1 MTSWRILAIVF
12 TALMVMSAERA
23 HAQDTLRIVQP
34 AGGEV
39 FYIDRDTIDIVWTGI
54 DDTSAVLIEY
64 SVDGG
69 VSWVTIADS
78 ARGLLYRWFPRNPT
92 ISSNYRIRVT
102 LYRPPLETDDVVYQ
116 RHFSD
121 VVDGTWSPSG
131 ARIVTAGQEPHVW
144 NSKDGAQLN
153 VMNEHVDRVNAV
165 DWNRDSSLIVT
176 ASDDSTVRVYDA
188 ATYQFVRALPGHR
201 GNVTH
206 ARFDRLGTSVATAC
220 TDGRVR
226 IFNVQSGTGPTFP
239 LPFTINHIAWSP
251 ASNRLVVCSD
261 DTVVRIYNATGGL
274 PLPLAGHTFSVV
286 QAAFSPDGRYVLTA
300 GGDATARIW
309 DGTSGAQLF
318 VLSDPREG
326 VRCVAWSPNGAHVF
340 VGMSDS
346 TVIMFDA
353 TTGQRVRTFG
363 GHRAG
368 IVDVDVSADG
378 KLITTAS
385 EDNNARV
392 FAVEDGSLV
401 RLMSHSRTVRRALW
415 SPDDGRVLT
424 TSEDGTARV
433 WQIRQIPVQ
442 QATSVGAFSIA
453 PAPPGSLQIHATG
466 DTIFIGDEFDVV
478 VSLRDAQNLDLV
490 GADSLTLTFT
500 YDGTIAWLLTKN
512 DVASMRD
519 SSGYTVV
526 RMRTLP
532 MPTGDQELFTLRFRA
547 TLGADSLTSFLAT
560 AIVVQGASVTVRTDA
575 VAQPILVRGQCRV
588 TADPRLYVGS
598 GSRLQTI
605 IAPNPVHDVLSVMTT
620 LRETGFAS
628 FVITDLFGRE
638 MYRTD
643 ASPAEVTAR
652 AFDRSIDCGTWPS
665 GQYVLRLSTP
675 TNTRTVIIDRT
686 GGR

>member
-1 MTSWRILAIVF
+1 LQV
-12 TALMVMSAERA
+12 
-23 HAQDTLRIVQP
+23 VQP

-39 FYIDRDTIDIVWTGI
+39 FYIDRDTIDIQWAGI

-102 LYRPPLETDDVVYQ
+102 LYRPPLESDDVVYQ
-116 RHFSD
+116 RHFAD

-153 VMNEHVDRVNAV
+153 VMTEHVDRVNAV

-176 ASDDSTVRVYDA
+176 ASDDSTVRLYDA
-188 ATYQFVRALPGHR
+188 TTYQFVRALPGHR
-201 GNVTH
+201 GWVTH

-226 IFNVQSGTGPTFP
+226 VFNTQTATGPTFP
-239 LPFTINHIAWSP
+239 LPFTINDLAWSP

-274 PLPLAGHTFSVV
+274 PLLLAGHTFSVV
-286 QAAFSPDGRYVLTA
+286 QAAFSPDGRLLATA
-300 GGDATARIW
+300 GGDATARVW
-309 DGTSGAQLF
+309 DATSGAQLQ

-326 VRCVAWSPNGAHVF
+326 VRCVTWSPDGAFVF

-353 TTGQRVRTFG
+353 NNGQRVRTFG
-363 GHRAG
+363 RHRAG

-378 KLITTAS
+378 ALLTTAS

-392 FAVEDGSLV
+392 FAVDDASLV
-401 RLMSHSRTVRRALW
+401 RLMSHSRTVHLAQW

-442 QATSVGAFSIA
+442 QATSVGSFSIA
-453 PAPPGSLQIHATG
+453 PAPPGSLQIYATG
-466 DTIFIGDEFDVV
+466 DTVFIGEEFDVDI
-478 VSLRDAQNLDLV
+478 SLRDAQNLDLV
-490 GADSLTLTFT
+490 GADSLTLSFT
-500 YDGTIAWLLTKN
+500 YDGTIAWLLTKD

-526 RMRTLP
+526 RMRTIP
-532 MPTGDQELFTLRFRA
+532 MPTTDQPLFTVRFRA
-547 TLGADSLTSFLAT
+547 TLGADSLTRFLAT

-588 TADPRLYVGS
+588 TTDPRLYVGS

-605 IAPNPVHDVLSVMTT
+605 VAPNPVNDVLSVMTT
-620 LRETGFAS
+620 LREAGFAQI
-628 FVITDLFGRE
+628 VITDLFGRE
-638 MYRTD
+638 LYRTI
-643 ASPAEVTAR
+643 ASDGEVASR
-652 AFDRSIDCGTWPS
+652 AFDRSVDCSLWPS
-665 GQYVLRLSTP
+665 GQYILRLSTP
-675 TNTRTVIIDRT
+675 TDVRTVIIDRT